1 MGIVLDDLQGLQAGI
16 HTLLLQCG
24 HVGLGNPGRSYRD
37 TRHNAGFLVLDAV
50 AAAWSI
56 SIHQKKFNVELGR
69 GRINGV
75 DAVLAKPQAYMNR
88 SGPPV
93 RQVADYFRISY
104 RDMLVIHDD
113 IDLEFGR
120 IKIKEKGGHG
130 GHNGVRSLIDALGE
144 DAFVRLR
151 VGVGRSGNEGNVVN
165 HVLGTFNQQER
176 ASLEKVIKR
185 ARDAVETI
193 LCKGAKEG
201 MNRFNDR
208 RIHISS

>member
-1 MGIVLDDLQGLQAGI
+1 MPEKRVQLV
-16 HTLLLQCG
+16 
-24 HVGLGNPGRSYRD
+24 VGLGNPGTDYAH
-37 TRHNAGFLVLDAV
+37 TRHNAGFLVVDEV
-50 AAAWSI
+50 AAAWGI
-56 SIHQKKFNVELGR
+56 SIHQKKFNGELGR
-69 GRINGV
+69 GRVNGIETLLV
-75 DAVLAKPQAYMNR
+75 KPQAYMNK
-88 SGPPV
+88 SGLPV
-93 RQVADYFRISY
+93 RQVGDYFKISY
-104 RDMLVIHDD
+104 QDMLVIHDD

-120 IKIKEKGGHG
+120 LKIKVKGGHG
-130 GHNGVRSLIDALGE
+130 GHNGVRSLIGALGE

-193 LCKGAKEG
+193 LCEGAKEG

>member
-1 MGIVLDDLQGLQAGI
+1 MPEKRLR
-16 HTLLLQCG
+16 LL
-24 HVGLGNPGRSYRD
+24 VGLGNPGTDYAN
-37 TRHNAGFLVLDAV
+37 TRHNAGFLVVDDIAET
-50 AAAWSI
+50 WSI
-56 SIHQKKFNVELGR
+56 AIHQKKFNAELGR
-69 GRINGV
+69 GSVNGI
-75 DAVLAKPQAYMNR
+75 DTMLMKPQTYMNR
-88 SGPPV
+88 SGLPV
-93 RQVADYFRISY
+93 RQVSDYFKISY

-120 IKIKEKGGHG
+120 LKIKMKGGHG

-165 HVLGTFNQQER
+165 HVLGTFNQQEK
-176 ASLEKVIKR
+176 ASLDKVIKR

-193 LCKGAKEG
+193 LCDGAKEG

-208 RIHISS
+208 RIHFSS

>member
-1 MGIVLDDLQGLQAGI
+1 MPEKRVRLV
-16 HTLLLQCG
+16 
-24 HVGLGNPGRSYRD
+24 VGLGNPGTDYD
-37 TRHNAGFLVLDAV
+37 NTRHNAGFLVVDEM
-50 AAAWSI
+50 AAAWAI

-69 GRINGV
+69 GRVNGIETILV
-75 DAVLAKPQAYMNR
+75 KPQAYMNK
-88 SGPPV
+88 SGLPV
-93 RQVADYFRISY
+93 RQVGDYFKIPY

-120 IKIKEKGGHG
+120 LKIKEKGGHG

-193 LCKGAKEG
+193 LCEGAKEG

>member
-1 MGIVLDDLQGLQAGI
+1 MPAEHVRLV
-16 HTLLLQCG
+16 
-24 HVGLGNPGRSYRD
+24 VGLGNPGNNYAD
-37 TRHNAGFLVLDAV
+37 TRHNAGFLVVDDV
-50 AAAWSI
+50 AETWSI
-56 SIHQKKFNVELGR
+56 TINQKKFNVEFGR
-69 GRINGV
+69 GRIKGIDTILV
-75 DAVLAKPQAYMNR
+75 KPQAYMNK

-93 RQVADYFRISY
+93 RQVSDYFKISY

-120 IKIKEKGGHG
+120 LKIKEKGGHG
-130 GHNGVRSLIDALGE
+130 GHNGVRSLIDAWGE

-151 VGVGRSGNEGNVVN
+151 VGVGRSGDHGNVVN
-165 HVLGTFNQQER
+165 HVLGRFGRQEK
-176 ASLEKVIKR
+176 AALEKVVDR

-193 LCKGAKEG
+193 LCEGTKEG

>member
-1 MGIVLDDLQGLQAGI
+1 MPEKRVRLV
-16 HTLLLQCG
+16 
-24 HVGLGNPGRSYRD
+24 VGLGNPGADYAN
-37 TRHNAGFLVLDAV
+37 TRHNAGFIVVDEV

-69 GRINGV
+69 GRVNGI
-75 DAVLAKPQAYMNR
+75 DAILVKPQAYMNR
-88 SGPPV
+88 SGLPV
-93 RQVADYFRISY
+93 RQVADYFRIPY
-104 RDMLVIHDD
+104 QDMLVIHDD

-120 IKIKEKGGHG
+120 LKIKAKGGHG

-151 VGVGRSGNEGNVVN
+151 VGVGRSGAEGNVVN
-165 HVLGTFNQQER
+165 HVLGTFNRQ
-176 ASLEKVIKR
+176 EKVSLAKVVQR
-185 ARDAVETI
+185 SREAVETI

>member
-1 MGIVLDDLQGLQAGI
+1 MPEKRVRLV
-16 HTLLLQCG
+16 
-24 HVGLGNPGRSYRD
+24 VGLGNPGTDYAN
-37 TRHNAGFLVLDAV
+37 TRHNAGFLVVDEM
-50 AAAWSI
+50 AAAWAI

-69 GRINGV
+69 GRVNGIETILV
-75 DAVLAKPQAYMNR
+75 KPQAYMNK
-88 SGPPV
+88 SGLPV
-93 RQVADYFRISY
+93 RQVGDYFKIPY

-120 IKIKEKGGHG
+120 LKIKEKGGHG

-193 LCKGAKEG
+193 LCEGAKEG

>member
-1 MGIVLDDLQGLQAGI
+1 MPEKRVRLV
-16 HTLLLQCG
+16 
-24 HVGLGNPGRSYRD
+24 VGLGNPGTDYAH
-37 TRHNAGFLVLDAV
+37 TRHNAGFLVVDEV
-50 AAAWSI
+50 AAAWGI

-69 GRINGV
+69 GRVNGIETLLV
-75 DAVLAKPQAYMNR
+75 KPQAYMNK
-88 SGPPV
+88 SGLPV
-93 RQVADYFRISY
+93 RQVGDYFKISY
-104 RDMLVIHDD
+104 QDMLVIHDD

-120 IKIKEKGGHG
+120 LKIKVKGGHG

-193 LCKGAKEG
+193 LCEGAKEG

>member
-1 MGIVLDDLQGLQAGI
+1 MPEKRVRLV
-16 HTLLLQCG
+16 
-24 HVGLGNPGRSYRD
+24 VGLGNPGTDYAN
-37 TRHNAGFLVLDAV
+37 TRHNAGFLVVDEM
-50 AAAWSI
+50 AAAWAI

-69 GRINGV
+69 GRVNGIETILV
-75 DAVLAKPQAYMNR
+75 KPQAYMNK
-88 SGPPV
+88 SGLPV
-93 RQVADYFRISY
+93 RQVGDYFKIPY

-120 IKIKEKGGHG
+120 LKIKEKGGHG

-176 ASLEKVIKR
+176 ALFEKVIKR

-193 LCKGAKEG
+193 LCEGAKEG

>member
-1 MGIVLDDLQGLQAGI
+1 MPEKRVRLV
-16 HTLLLQCG
+16 
-24 HVGLGNPGRSYRD
+24 VGLGNPGNDYAN
-37 TRHNAGFLVLDAV
+37 TRHNAGFLVVDEM
-50 AAAWSI
+50 AAAWAI

-69 GRINGV
+69 GRVNGIETILV
-75 DAVLAKPQAYMNR
+75 KPQAYMNK
-88 SGPPV
+88 SGLPV
-93 RQVADYFRISY
+93 RQVGDYFKIPY
-104 RDMLVIHDD
+104 QDMLVIHDD

-120 IKIKEKGGHG
+120 LKIKEKGGHG

-176 ASLEKVIKR
+176 ALLEKVIKR

-193 LCKGAKEG
+193 LCEGAKEG

>member
-1 MGIVLDDLQGLQAGI
+1 MPEKRVHLV
-16 HTLLLQCG
+16 
-24 HVGLGNPGRSYRD
+24 VGLGNPGTDYAH
-37 TRHNAGFLVLDAV
+37 TRHNAGFLVVDEV
-50 AAAWSI
+50 AAAWGI

-69 GRINGV
+69 GRVNGIETLLV
-75 DAVLAKPQAYMNR
+75 KPQAYMNK
-88 SGPPV
+88 SGLPV
-93 RQVADYFRISY
+93 RQVGDYFKISY

-120 IKIKEKGGHG
+120 LKIKVKGGHG
-130 GHNGVRSLIDALGE
+130 GHNGVRSLIGALGE

-193 LCKGAKEG
+193 LCEGAKEG

>member
-1 MGIVLDDLQGLQAGI
+1 MPEKRVRLV
-16 HTLLLQCG
+16 
-24 HVGLGNPGRSYRD
+24 VGLGNPGTDYAN
-37 TRHNAGFLVLDAV
+37 TRHNAGFLVVDEM
-50 AAAWSI
+50 AAAWAI

-69 GRINGV
+69 GRVNGIETILV
-75 DAVLAKPQAYMNR
+75 KPQAYMNK
-88 SGPPV
+88 SGLPV
-93 RQVADYFRISY
+93 RQVGDYFKIPY
-104 RDMLVIHDD
+104 QDMLVIHDD

-120 IKIKEKGGHG
+120 LKIKEKGGHG

-193 LCKGAKEG
+193 LCEGAKEG

>member
-1 MGIVLDDLQGLQAGI
+1 MPENRVRLV
-16 HTLLLQCG
+16 
-24 HVGLGNPGRSYRD
+24 VGLGNPGTDYAN
-37 TRHNAGFLVLDAV
+37 TRHNAGFLVVDEV

-69 GRINGV
+69 GRVNGIDTILV
-75 DAVLAKPQAYMNR
+75 KPQAYMNK
-88 SGPPV
+88 SGLPV
-93 RQVADYFRISY
+93 RQVGDYFKISY
-104 RDMLVIHDD
+104 QDMLVIHDD

-120 IKIKEKGGHG
+120 LKIKAKGGHG
-130 GHNGVRSLIDALGE
+130 GHNGVRSLIGALGE

-151 VGVGRSGNEGNVVN
+151 VGVGRSGDHGNVVN
-165 HVLGTFNQQER
+165 HVLGRFGRQEK
-176 ASLEKVIKR
+176 AALEKVVDR

-193 LCKGAKEG
+193 LCEGTKVG

>member
-1 MGIVLDDLQGLQAGI
+1 MPEKRVRLV
-16 HTLLLQCG
+16 
-24 HVGLGNPGRSYRD
+24 VGLGNPGTDYAN
-37 TRHNAGFLVLDAV
+37 TRHNAGFLVVDEM
-50 AAAWSI
+50 AAAWAI

-69 GRINGV
+69 GRVNGIETILV
-75 DAVLAKPQAYMNR
+75 KPQAYMNK
-88 SGPPV
+88 SGLPV
-93 RQVADYFRISY
+93 RQVGDYFKIPY

-120 IKIKEKGGHG
+120 LKIKEKGGHG

-176 ASLEKVIKR
+176 ALLEKVIKR

-193 LCKGAKEG
+193 LCEGAKEG